1 MGTEGFVTDS
11 FVLKCLYETYYD
23 HDNSSSR
30 SRNGL
35 RYHKR
40 ELVLMPPKE
49 NFKDFLFNAF
59 H

>member
-1 MGTEGFVTDS
+1 MEGLETNS

-49 NFKDFLFNAF
+49 NFRDFLFNAF

>member
-40 ELVLMPPKE
+40 ELVLMPPK
-49 NFKDFLFNAF
+49 KIAGVVLFNAF